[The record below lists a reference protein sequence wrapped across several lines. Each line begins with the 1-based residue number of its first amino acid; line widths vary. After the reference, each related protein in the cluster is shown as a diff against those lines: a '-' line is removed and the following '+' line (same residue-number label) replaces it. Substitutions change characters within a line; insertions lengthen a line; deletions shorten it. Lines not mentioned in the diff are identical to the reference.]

1 MRLAFTLLLPLLVI
15 SCAAHSGADDSS
27 SPVADE
33 LRAAGLAMADRGEVE
48 QPFLAVKGRVYE
60 VDGGDLQLYSYPS
73 EEAAKADA
81 AKISPDGEISMVQ
94 VHWMA
99 PPHFYRRGSTL
110 AIYVGTAPGAL
121 TPLEQVLGVPFAVH
135 R

>member
-1 MRLAFTLLLPLLVI
+1 MRPIITLLLPLLVL
-15 SCAAHSGADDSS
+15 SCVAHTSVSDSG
-27 SPVADE
+27 SPVAQE

-60 VDGGDLQLYSYPS
+60 VEGGDLQLYSYPS
-73 EEAAKADA
+73 EEAARADA

-99 PPHFYRRGSTL
+99 PPHFYRRGSTM
-110 AIYVGTAPGAL
+110 AIYVGTSPGAL